1 MREKRWFTLRVREP
15 ASSANLQ
22 AETGQRKRQKARQR
36 RKKQATALSNSGR
49 DEKWLALIFQ
59 AHRERRSSRS
69 TAVPLFRSRRTR
81 AHPVPIGGSSNP
93 LQPPDSTFLHL
104 CPFPAT
110 ARRHAH
116 FDLIQFPINSQSID
130 SNSVYRAVGRLLL
143 RPLHVYELV
152 RLPFSPSPSL
162 RLYLSGSST
171 LLFTPHALPPH
182 NRAISFL
189 SVLVPTRSDRNTIS
203 H

>member
-1 MREKRWFTLRVREP
+1 MK
-15 ASSANLQ
+15 SAGSRFACVSPLLLP
-22 AETGQRKRQKARQR
+22 TCKQR
-36 RKKQATALSNSGR
+36 RDRGRGRRRDKGGRSKSAALSNSGR

-143 RPLHVYELV
+143 RPLHVYELA
-152 RLPFSPSPSL
+152 RLPFPSFSLSPSL
-162 RLYLSGSST
+162 SIWLEHFAFHST
-171 LLFTPHALPPH
+171 RVAPPQLG
-182 NRAISFL
+182 N
-189 SVLVPTRSDRNTIS
+189 
-203 H
+203 